1 MKFVAILLAG
11 LVLTANAFVARMD
24 GGRNQKI
31 MMKMSAKDLQY
42 SRRDFV
48 NAISVSAALVAAPVL
63 YQARPA
69 FAEDEFIQ
77 TDSGLKYLI
86 VKEGTGGNVTPGQT
100 IKAHYTGWLD
110 DFDSEKKFD
119 SSYDRRKPLVFQVG
133 TGRVIKGWDEA
144 LLSMKIGEKRRIIVP
159 ANLGY
164 GSRGA
169 GGVIP
174 PGATLYFDVELLGLQ

>member
-100 IKAHYTGWLD
+100 IKVYNKLNDNT
-110 DFDSEKKFD
+110 EE
-119 SSYDRRKPLVFQVG
+119 RRK
-133 TGRVIKGWDEA
+133 R
-144 LLSMKIGEKRRIIVP
+144 
-159 ANLGY
+159 
-164 GSRGA
+164 
-169 GGVIP
+169 
-174 PGATLYFDVELLGLQ
+174 